1 MKRETIS
8 DAVGSIGE
16 RYVREAA
23 DYRPQRAK
31 RGARRALVAAAAA
44 LCLLLGGA
52 LLRPGGGASVS
63 AYAYGTESE
72 LTASGVVMTT
82 GAIRDDGTV
91 SGYPLRFF
99 LAGDEMK
106 EVRFSCRRQYI
117 RFTDGT
123 EKRDEFGV
131 GQSFTVPY
139 GENTSEYYFLLLDWV
154 PRDTI
159 RALAEQPGGIAALP
173 EELREDVIVLEI
185 TFADEKKA
193 TRAVTV
199 RLRDDGTF
207 FAAFDAY
214 TVRPSDDFVRRSDSR
229 PIPRDILYGEPELTV
244 TFRDRSGNAAE
255 PLALWYNFAGIDS
268 ILVQW
273 SGAPPESV
281 QAYYTPAGTETLEQ
295 TELLVTKIPHD
306 GESAVTVTL
315 SAEKTANFFGHLH
328 FELNYG
334 DTRVLSEVYNVL
346 YDEEDQ
352 RERDALAEK

>member
-8 DAVGSIGE
+8 DAVGSIGD

-23 DYRPQRAK
+23 DYRP
-31 RGARRALVAAAAA
+31 GSARRALIAAAAA
-44 LCLLLGGA
+44 LCLLLGGVA
-52 LLRPGGGASVS
+52 LLHPGGGATVS

-72 LTASGVVMTT
+72 LTASGAVMTT
-82 GAIRDDGTV
+82 GSIRDDGEV

-117 RFTDGT
+117 RFIDGT

-131 GQSFTVPY
+131 GQSFTVPS
-139 GENTSEYYFLLLDWV
+139 GANTNEYYFLLLDWV

-159 RALAEQPGGIAALP
+159 RALSEQPGGIAALP

-185 TFADEKKA
+185 TFADGKRA

-199 RLRDDGTF
+199 RLHDDGAF
-207 FAAFDAY
+207 FAAFDEY
-214 TVRPSDDFVRRSDSR
+214 TVKPSDDFMRRSDSQ
-229 PIPRDILYGEPELTV
+229 PIPRDILYGQPELTV
-244 TFRDRSGNAAE
+244 TFRGKNGGTAE

-273 SGAPPESV
+273 TGAPPESV

-295 TELLVTKIPHD
+295 TELLVTKVPHD
-306 GESAVTVTL
+306 GESEVTVTL
-315 SAEKTANFFGHLH
+315 PADKTANFFGHLH

-334 DTRVLSEVYNVL
+334 DTRVMSEVYNVI
-346 YDEEDQ
+346 YDEADQ
-352 RERDALAEK
+352 LERDAG